1 MTKRYFTWDRD
12 MFTTEKTFQ
21 DLSVALSK
29 DPKNGTK
36 LIRVTADRSAT
47 VMYKETITID
57 LKAGRIT
64 EAQAEKELAAYL
76 AWCKGSMP
84 DCVSGG
90 SGSKPGASTNIQ
102 KENKND

>member
-47 VMYKETITID
+47 VMYRETITID

-76 AWCKGSMP
+76 AWCKGSTEGCVP
-84 DCVSGG
+84 DGVG
-90 SGSKPGASTNIQ
+90 SIPTASTNIQ